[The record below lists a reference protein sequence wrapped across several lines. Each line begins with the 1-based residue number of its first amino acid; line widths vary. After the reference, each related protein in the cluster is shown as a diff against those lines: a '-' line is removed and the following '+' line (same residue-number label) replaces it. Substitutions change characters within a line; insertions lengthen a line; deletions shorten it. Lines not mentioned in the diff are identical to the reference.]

1 MAVEKKLLKKSL
13 NNLQVKMFLFKE
25 LERAGV
31 SHIEIQKTPIA
42 TRISIAV
49 RRPAVVVG
57 RRGRSIKD
65 LCDLLERNYGIE
77 NPQIEVVQVEKP
89 ELDAKIMAEKIAQC
103 VSQQGIA
110 NPEIFG
116 NQENPKAADL
126 KALCHLNFNSEFSGI
141 QYYAKAVFYDFK
153 SFSENP
159 QNPISSVSAGNAN
172 LKADCE
178 LQKTEDFEKIS
189 KCSESRIYALDGKN
203 NPYIIKI
210 LSVVRK
216 TEKNA
221 RQ

>member
-1 MAVEKKLLKKSL
+1 MELIKNKIGADKILSVYWFATIFIISAGIFAMIYAFYGSPFDIRDVEART
-13 NNLQVKMFLFKE
+13 M
-25 LERAGV
+25 
-31 SHIEIQKTPIA
+31 T
-42 TRISIAV
+42 
-49 RRPAVVVG
+49 
-57 RRGRSIKD
+57 
-65 LCDLLERNYGIE
+65 
-77 NPQIEVVQVEKP
+77 
-89 ELDAKIMAEKIAQC
+89 EKIAEC
-103 VSQQGIA
+103 ISLQGTIA
-110 NPEIFG
+110 PEIFQSLEQQ
-116 NQENPKAADL
+116 NKTIELSN
-126 KALCHLNFNSEFSGI
+126 LCHLNFNSEFSGI
-141 QYYAKAVFYDFK
+141 QYYAEAVFYDFK